1 MEELMMEFRRPEG
14 ISFDWTSLA
23 NILAGPTFAQLQN
36 IHIEADVVPNGVHAI
51 CLQEDA
57 WQTAERSLRHGALS
71 MFDRRGILHFTLFGY
86 EWGSRYVAILNI
98 RRKGPHVLWSYCRV
112 VLVTSKTS
120 IAE

>member
-57 WQTAERSLRHGALS
+57 WQTAERSIRHGAVS
-71 MFDRRGILHFTLFGY
+71 MFDRRGILHFTLFEY
-86 EWGSRYVAILNI
+86 KRFTVRCNPKYSPKGSSRVMVIL
-98 RRKGPHVLWSYCRV
+98 
-112 VLVTSKTS
+112 
-120 IAE
+120 

>member
-57 WQTAERSLRHGALS
+57 WQTAERSIRHGAVS
-71 MFDRRGILHFTLFGY
+71 MFDRRGILHFSSRGL
-86 EWGSRYVAILNI
+86 RYVAMLGIWPTHMLTYM
-98 RRKGPHVLWSYCRV
+98 LWTCCIVAAVAS
-112 VLVTSKTS
+112 
-120 IAE
+120 